1 MGIKKAQ
8 FAVFDVLLMLL
19 FIFSTALVFIQI
31 SGGFSLSQ
39 SNIYDESQ
47 LLEFLSNQN
56 NFTTQIFIENLS
68 SSNTNQNWSIISESL
83 NFDEALLYVK
93 IGNITESKIIFTCS
107 PKNTLFISRDFYI
120 NNASLELRYVE
131 FGVCK

>member
-1 MGIKKAQ
+1 M
-8 FAVFDVLLMLL
+8 
-19 FIFSTALVFIQI
+19 
-31 SGGFSLSQ
+31 
-39 SNIYDESQ
+39 
-47 LLEFLSNQN
+47 EFLSNQN

-93 IGNITESKIIFTCS
+93 IGNITDSKIIFTCS